1 MRNLVLLSAIGVTA
15 LTVPVA
21 SAQDHQCIFSTH
33 GQSTVAVEYTYTT
46 KSDGTG
52 RETGSGFIVS
62 RSGHILTNAHVIK
75 LRDKDLEIVSS
86 SIAVRIGGLES
97 DPIPATVAPSDIDD
111 ATDLALIKIPRI
123 ASAPW
128 TAVPI
133 GEVDSLPVGSLLVG
147 LGFPADGDLALVPA
161 APKTANTA
169 RVDGVEKAWWQ
180 TNLALSKGNSGG
192 PIFGKLGTVVGVAVA
207 INRNSGFLTYVIP
220 IARAQ
225 PLLKK
230 AGAGGV
236 VSGPC
241 ADFPACRHPS
251 HGIER
256 YDVNEKT
263 GEESEWRYG
272 GGNPKA
278 NQSSWCSDLLGQLQ
292 AKYPQSSFTEVT
304 RREREGFDNALLRD
318 GAKYKYYCEYRR
330 LERPIY
336 QEKKGAAC
344 LK

>member
-1 MRNLVLLSAIGVTA
+1 MRNLVLLSILGATA
-15 LTVPVA
+15 LTAPVA
-21 SAQDHQCIFSTH
+21 SAQDAQCIFNTH
-33 GQSTVAVEYTYTT
+33 GQSAVAVEYTYTT

-62 RSGHILTNAHVIK
+62 RSGYVLTNAHVVK
-75 LRDKDLEIVSS
+75 PHVKDLEVVSS
-86 SIAVRIGGLES
+86 SITVRVGGLGS
-97 DPIPATVAPSDIDD
+97 DPIPATVAPGDIDES
-111 ATDLALIKIPRI
+111 TDLALIKIPRI

-128 TAVPI
+128 AAVPI

-147 LGFPADGDLALVPA
+147 LGFPANGDLALVPA

-169 RVDGVEKAWWQ
+169 LLDGVEKAWWQ

-192 PIFGKLGTVVGVAVA
+192 PIFGKLGTVVGIAVA
-207 INRNSGFLTYVIP
+207 INRNSNFLTYVIP

-230 AGAGGV
+230 AGVNGV

-256 YDVNEKT
+256 YEVNEMI
-263 GEESEWRYG
+263 GDESEWRYG

-278 NQSSWCSDLLGQLQ
+278 NQPSWCSDLLGQLQ
-292 AKYPQSSFTEVT
+292 AKYPQSSFTQGAS
-304 RREREGFDNALLRD
+304 REQEGFDNAVFRT

-336 QEKKGAAC
+336 QEKKSVAC